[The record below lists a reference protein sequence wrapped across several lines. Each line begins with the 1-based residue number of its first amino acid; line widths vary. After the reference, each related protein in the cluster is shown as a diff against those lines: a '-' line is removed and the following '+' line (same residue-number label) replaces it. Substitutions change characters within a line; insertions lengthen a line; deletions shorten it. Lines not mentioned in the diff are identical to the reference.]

1 MRILLIEDDLSLAD
15 GIAAALRHA
24 GYAVDHTGRGTEGI
38 ALATA
43 ARPDAIILDLGLPDM
58 DGVEVLKRLRRKSVD
73 SPVLILTARDDLS
86 SKVQGLDA
94 GADDYLTKPFEVDE
108 LLARLRALERRGGS
122 GLSAEIQLG
131 DVTINLASHQVTR
144 AGRSINLSR
153 REFTL
158 LRALAERPGQ
168 ILSRE
173 QLEDKL
179 YSWGEAVSSNTV
191 DVHIH
196 NLRKKLYPEFI
207 QTIRGVGYKLG
218 APDSKPSVGRPR

>member
-15 GIAAALRHA
+15 GIAAALKHA
-24 GYAVDHTGRGTEGI
+24 GYAVDQTGRGAEGI
-38 ALATA
+38 ALAQA
-43 ARPDAIILDLGLPDM
+43 ARPDVIILDLGLPDM
-58 DGVEVLKRLRRKSVD
+58 DGGEVLKSLRKKSVD
-73 SPVLILTARDDLS
+73 SSILILTARDDLP

-108 LLARLRALERRGGS
+108 LLARLRALERRTGS

-131 DVTINLASHQVTR
+131 DVTINLANHQVTR
-144 AGRSINLSR
+144 AGQSISLSR
-153 REFTL
+153 REFSL

-179 YSWGEAVSSNTV
+179 YSWGEEVSSNTV

-218 APDSKPSVGRPR
+218 ASKPQ

>member
-43 ARPDAIILDLGLPDM
+43 ARPDVIILDLGLPDM
-58 DGVEVLKRLRRKSVD
+58 DGVEVLKHLRRKSVD

-131 DVTINLASHQVTR
+131 DVTINLANHQVTR

-153 REFTL
+153 REFSL

-196 NLRKKLYPEFI
+196 NLRKKLYPAFI

-218 APDSKPSVGRPR
+218 SPDSKPSVGRPR

>member
-15 GIAAALRHA
+15 GIAAALKHA
-24 GYAVDHTGRGTEGI
+24 GYAVDHTGRGGEGI
-38 ALATA
+38 ALAQA
-43 ARPDAIILDLGLPDM
+43 ARPDAIVLDLGLPDI
-58 DGVEVLKRLRRKSVD
+58 DGVEVLKGLRKKSVD
-73 SPVLILTARDDLS
+73 SPVLILTARDDLP

-108 LLARLRALERRGGS
+108 LLARLRALERRTGS

-131 DVTINLASHQVTR
+131 DVSINLASHQVTR
-144 AGRSINLSR
+144 GGEAVNLSR
-153 REFTL
+153 REFAL

-179 YSWGEAVSSNTV
+179 YSWGEEVSSNTV

-196 NLRKKLYPEFI
+196 NLRKKLYPQFI

-218 APDSKPSVGRPR
+218 PGRGPE